1 MSLPLGFNEDQ
12 RAFRDVVARFLA
24 DKSQPKDVRRLM
36 VSDAGYD
43 AGVWKQLGQEL
54 GLLGTHLPEQ
64 FGGFGYGPVEMGII
78 AEEMGRYLFCGP
90 YFASAVMAGYAV
102 LGVGSEEDKL
112 RLLPGIADGSS
123 IATLVLDNLNSPSEV
138 GQQLRATD
146 SDDGYRLDGTAGLV
160 VDGHAASLL
169 IVAASTEQGL
179 SLFEVDAQAV
189 GITAAALEVLDPT
202 RKLSSLTFKQAPGRL
217 LGQLGQAN
225 MDLLWDQMVTML
237 AHEMI
242 GGAQTLFSSTM
253 DYLKL
258 RVQFGRAIGSF
269 QALKH
274 RAADLLLELELA
286 KAATHE
292 AARVLAG
299 SGGDPFAPSMAKA
312 MASDAY
318 INIAK
323 QAIQLRGGIGFTWEE
338 DTHLWFKRAK
348 SSEVFLGTSN
358 WHREHMMQQIEEM
371 SDA

>member
-1 MSLPLGFNEDQ
+1 MTLGFTEDQ

-24 DKSQPKDVRRLM
+24 DKSQPSATRKLM
-36 VSDAGYD
+36 ATDAGYD
-43 AGVWKQLGQEL
+43 PAVWAQLSQEV

-64 FGGFGYGPVEMGII
+64 FGGFGYGPVELGII
-78 AEEMGRYLFCGP
+78 AEEMGRYLYSGP
-90 YFASAVMAGYAV
+90 FFASAVMAGYAV
-102 LGVGSEEDKL
+102 LGAGSEQDKL
-112 RLLPGIADGSS
+112 RLLPGIADGST
-123 IATLVLDNLNSPSEV
+123 IATLVLDDLNSPDDV
-138 GQQLRATD
+138 GQKVRAVAVADEFQLFGEAKM
-146 SDDGYRLDGTAGLV
+146 V
-160 VDGHAASLL
+160 VDAQVASLM
-169 IVAASTEQGL
+169 IVAASTDQGV
-179 SLFEVDAQAV
+179 SLFEVDPQAAGV
-189 GITAAALEVLDPT
+189 SVERLEVLDPT
-202 RKLSSLTFKQAPGRL
+202 RKLSTVGFTQAPARL
-217 LGQLGQAN
+217 LGELGQAN
-225 MDLLWDQMVTML
+225 LAPLWDQMITML

-242 GGAQTLFSSTM
+242 GGAQALFSSTL

-292 AARVLAG
+292 AARVIA
-299 SGGDPFAPSMAKA
+299 SGEGDLYAPNMAKA

-358 WHREHMMQQIEEM
+358 WHRERMMQQIEETA
-371 SDA
+371 DV